1 MRKRYWMAWVACLV
15 FPGVVFGQQ
24 RPLRTD
30 DAEILATGRVRA
42 QVGVEF
48 LQRQRYPL
56 SGLEGDLSRL
66 GVAAVHVGVGEYA
79 EFQLSGVIQEVLSVT
94 GRTAAVVAP
103 DFSGEST
110 SAFGNLMLGTKLRIA
125 GEKGRRPAIGF
136 KFAVELPNT
145 NQKSGLAN
153 DETAFYSSL
162 LFKKSFARAEVLG
175 EVGFAILGSPVAAG
189 RQADPL
195 TYGAAVLAPLGRN
208 LKLVAELNGR
218 HGPAG
223 RIGNENKSQARAGVQ
238 FRTGAVRWDLGV
250 VAGLTR
256 DDARSGIVAGATYE
270 FQAFHRKP
278 VPVRVVD

>member
-66 GVAAVHVGVGEYA
+66 GVAAIHVGVGEYA

-94 GRTAAVVAP
+94 DRTAAVVAP

-110 SAFGNLMLGTKLRIA
+110 SAFGNLTLGTKLRIA

-195 TYGAAVLAPLGRN
+195 TYGAAVRAPLGRN
-208 LKLVAELNGR
+208 LNLVAEVNGR

-238 FRTGAVRWDLGV
+238 FRTGAVRWDLGM

-256 DDARSGIVAGATYE
+256 DDPRSGIVAGATYE
-270 FQAFHRKP
+270 LQAFHRKP
-278 VPVRVVD
+278 VPVRVID